1 MMRKSTAQDALS
13 CALRILALR
22 EHTAFELAQKLR
34 QRNFDEDEIAD
45 TLAQCQTWNYLNDS
59 RAAEALVRTLLK
71 KGAGLNKIK
80 FELAKRRVPDSI
92 TAALVLELEEDD
104 NQLATALAL
113 TTKKFVKAQT
123 SSEIHQ
129 QKGKIFRY
137 LQNKGY
143 PTEIIYQVFQSF
155 YQN

>member
-1 MMRKSTAQDALS
+1 MARKASTQDALS

-22 EHTAFELAQKLR
+22 EHSAFELAQKLR
-34 QRNFDEDEIAD
+34 QRNYDEAEIAAA
-45 TLAQCQTWNYLNDS
+45 LAQCQAWNYLNDS
-59 RAAEALVRTLLK
+59 RAADVLVRTLLK

-80 FELAKRRVPDSI
+80 FELAKRRIPDSI
-92 TAALVLELEEDD
+92 TATLVLELDQND
-104 NQLATALAL
+104 RQLDTALAL
-113 TTKKFVKAQT
+113 VTKKFAKAQT
-123 SSEIHQ
+123 CAEIHR

-143 PTEIIYQVFQSF
+143 PTGIIYQVCQSF